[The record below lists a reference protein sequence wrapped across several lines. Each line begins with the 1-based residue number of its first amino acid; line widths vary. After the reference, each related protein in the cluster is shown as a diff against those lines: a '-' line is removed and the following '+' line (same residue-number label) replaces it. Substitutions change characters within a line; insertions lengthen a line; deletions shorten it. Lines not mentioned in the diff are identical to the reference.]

1 MAKFNLESLAKCGA
15 KTRSGE
21 PCKRYGNNINGRCKL
36 HGGRSTGA
44 KTKEG
49 KLAVRVNA
57 LLNHFMWFCDNH
69 FYMKISKSDMEKAIK
84 AYLYLVDLTNLKS
97 NEIQNQVVDIISEY
111 RVELETAK
119 YYIEKYEGPEAFVII
134 QSALD
139 HYYKDNANEHLQFH
153 VYTPIY
159 PTPFYHRFHGSKAE
173 DDLFIKILV
182 KTISK
187 KGCYFSARVYPNPIP
202 KEIKKRIK
210 ELKTIAV
217 K

>member
-1 MAKFNLESLAKCGA
+1 MAKFNLETLAKCGA
-15 KTRSGE
+15 KTRSGK
-21 PCKRYGNNINGRCKL
+21 PCQRYGNKTNGRCKL

-57 LLNHFMWFCDNH
+57 LLNNFMWFCNSH
-69 FYMKISKSDMEKAIK
+69 FYMKISKSDMERAIK
-84 AYLYLVDLTNLKS
+84 AYLNLVDLTNLKY
-97 NEIQNQVVDIISEY
+97 NELQNQVIDIVREY

-139 HYYKDNANEHLQFH
+139 HYYKDNANEHLHFH
-153 VYTPIY
+153 IYTPIY

-173 DDLFIKILV
+173 DELCTKMLV
-182 KTISK
+182 KTIRK
-187 KGCYFSARVYPNPIP
+187 KGCFYSGRVYPSPM
-202 KEIKKRIK
+202 RK
-210 ELKTIAV
+210 ELKKRLKDFKEKHT
-217 K
+217 

>member
-1 MAKFNLESLAKCGA
+1 MTKFNLDSLPKCGA
-15 KTRSGE
+15 KTRNGKS
-21 PCKRYGNNINGRCKL
+21 CKRYGNKVNGRCKL

-69 FYMKISKSDMEKAIK
+69 FYMKISKSDLERAIK
-84 AYLYLVDLTNLKS
+84 AYLHLVDLTNLKS
-97 NEIQNQVVDIISEY
+97 NELQNQVIDIVREY

-173 DDLFIKILV
+173 DDLFTKMLV
-182 KTISK
+182 RTISK
-187 KGCYFSARVYPNPIP
+187 KGCFYSGRVYPSPMQ
-202 KEIKKRIK
+202 KEFKKQLKDFK
-210 ELKTIAV
+210 EKHT
-217 K
+217 